1 MKKRYKI
8 LICSGLF
15 ATTALLYL
23 INKNPENESLGY
35 ERYIS
40 KNKSEKNERENKSS
54 QSKIKNV
61 QERKNM
67 SNRNISSVSPG
78 AENIELNLKKLSQ
91 AKFAKHEFLNDD
103 LFVFEDGQEFAPI
116 EDFYSVRKEDIDL
129 SQFNIIEDRGYFVV
143 IKSQQAPSV
152 DILEVVKVKGS
163 KKLGIFTGILKVKLN
178 DFELADSM
186 LDQYAHEIEE
196 TYPQIGRVFYKFYSY
211 QETMEAFIFLKSHPN
226 VNSVDVE
233 ILQYERSSR

>member
-23 INKNPENESLGY
+23 INQNSQDESSGY

-40 KNKSEKNERENKSS
+40 SSSKDKIEKEDNSFH
-54 QSKIKNV
+54 SKIKNV
-61 QERKNM
+61 QK
-67 SNRNISSVSPG
+67 RNNKSLRDISSVSPG

-91 AKFAKHEFLNDD
+91 AKLTNNEFLNDD
-103 LFVFEDGQEFAPI
+103 LFVFEDGQEFAPM
-116 EDFYSVRKEDIDL
+116 EDMYAVRKEDIDL
-129 SQFNIIEDRGYFVV
+129 SKFDIVEDRGYFVV

-196 TYPQIGRVFYKFYSY
+196 SYPQIGRVFYKFYSY
-211 QETMEAFIFLKSHPN
+211 QETIEAFNFLKSHPN